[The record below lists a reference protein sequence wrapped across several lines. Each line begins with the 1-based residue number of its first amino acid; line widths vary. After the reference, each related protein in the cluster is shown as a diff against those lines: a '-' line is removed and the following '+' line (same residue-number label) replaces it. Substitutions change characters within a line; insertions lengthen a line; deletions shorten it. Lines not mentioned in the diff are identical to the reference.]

1 MSGDPYAK
9 SARWYDSFVE
19 PFARKLRMIGMKM
32 FPVQEGMSVLDVGCG
47 TGTHLGIYK
56 KAGCE
61 VFGIDSSSA
70 MLDIAQ
76 AKLGERAEL
85 CLGDASQMPFP
96 DESFDLILVI
106 FVLHEM
112 PAPIRS
118 LVISEIKRVMR
129 KSGRL
134 LIMDYHPG
142 STRFPKGWFYK
153 IVSIVFEILAGG
165 EHYKNYREFMANRG
179 LPPLIVE
186 NRFLVD
192 KKRIISV
199 APVGLYLLHLG

>member
-1 MSGDPYAK
+1 MK
-9 SARWYDSFVE
+9 QE
-19 PFARKLRMIGMKM
+19 PFSI
-32 FPVQEGMSVLDVGCG
+32 
-47 TGTHLGIYK
+47 
-56 KAGCE
+56 
-61 VFGIDSSSA
+61 
-70 MLDIAQ
+70 
-76 AKLGERAEL
+76 LGEKKR
-85 CLGDASQMPFP
+85 
-96 DESFDLILVI
+96 VNN
-106 FVLHEM
+106 HEM

-134 LIMDYHPG
+134 LIIDYHPG

-199 APVGLYLLHLG
+199 VPVGLYLLHLG